1 MNKEA
6 TGEWN
11 DEEPT
16 KIVVIGENPEEIAS
30 RYEDRD
36 VIIVYPHGSRPS
48 AWALLRNNLVK
59 IFSNYAKYP
68 DIESLGIIKD
78 MLMYLLN
85 TSHLTPED
93 RVLVIFRKEGEEHR
107 LFFDFSSM
115 KIPTILN
122 TLSHRVRR
130 EIVENVL
137 KICRSI
143 VKGGREGNPAGA
155 LFLVGDAENV
165 KENVV
170 QKIANP
176 MSGIE
181 PMLRDVKRDENL
193 PTVREFAL
201 MDGAVIIDD
210 RGYVVSAG
218 AYVKNLEIQEWVLD
232 GKGGRHLA
240 AQSITRRTR
249 TIAFV
254 VSSEG
259 IIRIYRDGKMI
270 FELKDF

>member
-1 MNKEA
+1 MNNESAK
-6 TGEWN
+6 EWN
-11 DEEPT
+11 SKEFT
-16 KIVVIGENPEEIAS
+16 KIVVMGEDPEEIANQ
-30 RYEDRD
+30 YADKD
-36 VIIVYPHGSRPS
+36 VIIIYPQGFRPS
-48 AWALLRNNLVK
+48 AWSLLHNNFVK
-59 IFSNYAKYP
+59 IFSNYSKYP

-85 TSHLTPED
+85 TSHLTSGD
-93 RVLVIFRKEGEEHR
+93 RVLVIFRKKGEVHR
-107 LFFDFSSM
+107 LFFDFPSM

-193 PTVREFAL
+193 PTIREFAL
-201 MDGAVIIDD
+201 MDGAIIIDD

-249 TIAFV
+249 TIGFV

-259 IIRIYRDGKMI
+259 VIRIYEDGKMI